1 MKDINSTYQNLL
13 DSLRNNPNEIQN
25 FNFVIENETDRPIDK
40 NELQRFRLSI
50 AIYNDFRNEDEGI
63 IDFLIKE
70 QIIAMKKAIDPT
82 NTFGA
87 RNGVFSTNMD
97 DTNEKNKHNKSSS

>member
-1 MKDINSTYQNLL
+1 
-13 DSLRNNPNEIQN
+13 
-25 FNFVIENETDRPIDK
+25 
-40 NELQRFRLSI
+40 
-50 AIYNDFRNEDEGI
+50 
-63 IDFLIKE
+63 
-70 QIIAMKKAIDPT
+70 MKKAIDPT